1 MTMNDDMGMEQVDDM
16 ALLQADDG
24 YAVWAA
30 MLDSEARQQQ
40 EEEDAEI
47 RYLEQHFMRETGTSY
62 AEGMT

>member
-1 MTMNDDMGMEQVDDM
+1 MNENEM
-16 ALLQADDG
+16 AMLRDDDG
-24 YAVWAA
+24 YEQWAA

-62 AEGMT
+62 AEGTQS

>member
-1 MTMNDDMGMEQVDDM
+1 MDENEM
-16 ALLQADDG
+16 AMLRDDDG
-24 YAVWAA
+24 YAEWAM

-62 AEGMT
+62 AEGTT